1 MAGSISFAP
10 SSVPQVSGLLKDRA
24 LIKGQTQQSS
34 SNNSSTSRL
43 LSKKM
48 SSTTGVHHKMGDQ
61 PVNPISRKSSVFTI
75 ENLLAPS
82 IKSPVSPPVVSNNR
96 TSSSSNNTSPSGTSP
111 AAFNTSGDMVQ
122 QQFQHYH
129 HQQQN
134 LFSVV
139 GHHPHQHIMPLSLSD
154 PAAYGYA
161 YLGKNYNVCQN
172 IWSFYLIIRD
182 NLSLI
187 LLESFRVLVNTF
199 EFFGNF
205 EIGKMSRNSR

>member
-24 LIKGQTQQSS
+24 IIKGQQQSP
-34 SNNSSTSRL
+34 SNNSSASRL

-48 SSTTGVHHKMGDQ
+48 STTTTTGVHKMGEHQ

-82 IKSPVSPPVVSNNR
+82 IKSPASPPVVSNINR
-96 TSSSSNNTSPSGTSP
+96 ASTSPSGTSP
-111 AAFNTSGDMVQ
+111 AAYSTADLVQ
-122 QQFQHYH
+122 QQQFHQQY

-134 LFSVV
+134 MFSVV
-139 GHHPHQHIMPLSLSD
+139 GHHPHQHIMPLSLTD

-161 YLGKNYNVCQN
+161 YLG
-172 IWSFYLIIRD
+172 
-182 NLSLI
+182 NL
-187 LLESFRVLVNTF
+187 TWA
-199 EFFGNF
+199 
-205 EIGKMSRNSR
+205 